1 MAGFEDEGGECWYCQ
16 SRNTTL
22 WGFTKG
28 PKEMHF
34 SCKDCGLIAHHDG
47 ENDVYS
53 DNKDGINNPMFYKEG

>member
-16 SRNTTL
+16 SKNTTMR
-22 WGFTKG
+22 GFTKG

-34 SCKDCGLIAHHDG
+34 CCNDCGLIAHHDG

-53 DNKDGINNPMFYKEG
+53 DNKEGINPMLNKEEE